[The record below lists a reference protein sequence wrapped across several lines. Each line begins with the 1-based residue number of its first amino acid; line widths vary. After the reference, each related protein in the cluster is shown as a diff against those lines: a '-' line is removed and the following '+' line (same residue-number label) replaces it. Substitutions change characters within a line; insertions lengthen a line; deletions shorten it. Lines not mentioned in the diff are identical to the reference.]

1 MILIN
6 TTFCVDA
13 TIGNDFI
20 TFVRDTYIPLAQ
32 DSGLHSLLLTEM
44 REREDD
50 QQPEQAPTRTFALQ
64 MRAPSQDAINDFAN
78 DVLPRIYEYIGKT
91 WGQRVIPFESMLD
104 VLVDS
109 NKK

>member
-13 TIGNDFI
+13 TIGNEFI
-20 TFVRDTYIPLAQ
+20 SFIRDTYIPLAQ

-50 QQPEQAPTRTFALQ
+50 DEPKQTPTRTFALQ
-64 MRAPSQDAINDFAN
+64 MRSPSQDTINCFAD